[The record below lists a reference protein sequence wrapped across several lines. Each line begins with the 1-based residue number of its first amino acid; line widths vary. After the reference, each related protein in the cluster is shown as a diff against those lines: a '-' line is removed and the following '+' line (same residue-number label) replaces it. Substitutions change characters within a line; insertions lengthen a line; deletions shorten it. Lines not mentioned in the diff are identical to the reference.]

1 MFNVDMAFKKIINDP
16 YQVVDEMVEGIV
28 LAHSD
33 LLKFANNNIRA
44 VVRKDAPIKNK
55 VGVLIGGGSGHE
67 RAFLGYVG
75 KGLADG
81 AAIGNVFASPS
92 PDPIVDATKA
102 INGGKGVGYM
112 YGNYAGDIMNFDM
125 AAEMCQMEDIP
136 VKTVLVTDDI
146 ASSPLEKKSERRGVA
161 GDFYVFKIAGAAAD
175 MGMELDDVCRLAEKA
190 NDMTISMGVALG
202 PCSLP
207 HTLEPSFVLE
217 DNEME
222 IGLGIHGEA
231 GVRKGPLQSAD
242 EITTELMDKIL
253 NEMDGS
259 KKVSVLVNGLG
270 STPLMELYIMYR
282 KTYEILKKNQIEIHS
297 SFVGEYVTSL
307 EMNGASITLM
317 KLDDELQ
324 PLLERETLCSMFRV

>member
-1 MFNVDMAFKKIINDP
+1 MVFKKIINDT
-16 YQVVDEMVEGIV
+16 YQAVDEMVEGIV

-33 LLKFANNNIRA
+33 LLKFANQNKRA

-55 VGVLIGGGSGHE
+55 VGILIGGGSGHE
-67 RAFLGYVG
+67 PAFLGYVG

-102 INGGKGVGYM
+102 INAGKGVVYM

-125 AAEMCQMEDIP
+125 AAEMCEMDNIP

-146 ASSPLEKKSERRGVA
+146 ASAPLDKKQERRGVA
-161 GDFYVFKIAGAAAD
+161 GDFYVFKAAGAAAD
-175 MGMELDDVCRLAEKA
+175 KGMELNDVVRLAEKA
-190 NDMTISMGVALG
+190 NDMTVSMGVALG

-207 HTLEPSFVLE
+207 HTLEPSFILQ

-231 GVRKGPLQSAD
+231 GVRKGKLQTAD
-242 EITTELMDKIL
+242 EITIELMDKIL
-253 NEMDGS
+253 NEIDGS

-270 STPLMELYIMYR
+270 STPLMELYIMY
-282 KTYEILKKNQIEIHS
+282 KKIHEILDKNNIEIQS
-297 SFVGEYVTSL
+297 SFIGEYVTSL

-324 PLLERETLCSMFRV
+324 SLLEHEALCPMFKV

>member
-1 MFNVDMAFKKIINDP
+1 MFNKKMVFKKIINDP
-16 YQVVDEMVEGIV
+16 YNAVDEMVEGIV

-33 LLKFANNNIRA
+33 LLKFANNNKRA
-44 VVRKDAPIKNK
+44 VIRKDAPIKDK
-55 VGVLIGGGSGHE
+55 VGILIGGGSGHE
-67 RAFLGYVG
+67 PAFLGYVG
-75 KGLADG
+75 KGLADA

-102 INGGKGVGYM
+102 INGGKGVVYM

-125 AAEMCQMEDIP
+125 ATEMCQMEDISI
-136 VKTVLVTDDI
+136 KTVLVTDDI
-146 ASSPLEKKSERRGVA
+146 ASAPLENKSERRGVA

-175 MGMELDDVCRLAEKA
+175 VGMELDEVCRLAEKA

-207 HTLEPSFVLE
+207 HTLQPSFVLE

-231 GVRKGPLQSAD
+231 GVRKGNLQTAD
-242 EITTELMDKIL
+242 EITTELMEKIL
-253 NEMDGS
+253 NEMNGS
-259 KKVSVLVNGLG
+259 KKVSVLINGLG

-282 KTYEILKKNQIEIHS
+282 KTHEILNNNQIEIHS
-297 SFVGEYVTSL
+297 TFVGEYVTSL
-307 EMNGASITLM
+307 EMNGASITIM
-317 KLDDELQ
+317 KLDEELQ
-324 PLLERETLCSMFRV
+324 PLLECETLCSMFRV

>member
-1 MFNVDMAFKKIINDP
+1 MID
-16 YQVVDEMVEGIV
+16 GIV
-28 LAHSD
+28 LAHHD
-33 LLKFANNNIRA
+33 ILKFANNNNRA
-44 VVRKDAPIKNK
+44 VVRKDAPIKDK
-55 VGVLIGGGSGHE
+55 VGILIGGGSGHE
-67 RAFLGYVG
+67 PAFVGYVG

-102 INGGKGVGYM
+102 ISGGKGVVYM

-125 AAEMCQMEDIP
+125 AAELCATENIP

-146 ASSPLEKKSERRGVA
+146 ASAAIDNKKDRRGVA

-175 MGMELDDVCRLAEKA
+175 QGLNIDEVCRLAEKA
-190 NDMTISMGVALG
+190 NDNTLSMGVALG

-207 HTLEPSFVLE
+207 HTLEPSFILE

-231 GVRKGPLQSAD
+231 GVRKGEIKSAD
-242 EITTELMDKIL
+242 EITTELMNIIL
-253 NEMDGS
+253 KELNNAS
-259 KKVSVLVNGLG
+259 KVSVLVNGLG
-270 STPLMELYIMYR
+270 STPLMELYIMF
-282 KTYEILKKNQIEIHS
+282 KKVKEILDKNKIEIHS

-307 EMNGASITLM
+307 EMNGASITLL
-317 KLDDELQ
+317 KLDGELQ
-324 PLLERETLCSMFRV
+324 PLLENPAHCSMFSI

>member
-1 MFNVDMAFKKIINDP
+1 MVFKKIINDP
-16 YQVVDEMVEGIV
+16 YKVVDEMVDGIV
-28 LAHSD
+28 LAHHD
-33 LLKFANNNIRA
+33 ILKFANNNKRA
-44 VVRKDAPIKNK
+44 VVRKDAPVKDK
-55 VGVLIGGGSGHE
+55 VGILIGGGSGHE
-67 RAFLGYVG
+67 PAFVGYVG

-92 PDPIVDATKA
+92 PDPVVDATKA
-102 INGGKGVGYM
+102 INGGKGVVYM

-125 AAEMCQMEDIP
+125 AAELCAAEDIA
-136 VKTVLVTDDI
+136 VKTILVTDDI
-146 ASSPLEKKSERRGVA
+146 ASAPLEKKKERRGVA

-175 MGMELDDVCRLAEKA
+175 KGMDINEVCRLAEKA
-190 NDMTISMGVALG
+190 NEHTLSMGVALA

-231 GVRKGPLQSAD
+231 GVRKGDLRTAD
-242 EITTELMDKIL
+242 EITVELMDMIL
-253 NEMDGS
+253 KEIGNTS
-259 KKVSVLVNGLG
+259 KVSVLINGLG
-270 STPLMELYIMYR
+270 STPLMELYIMY
-282 KTYEILKKNQIEIHS
+282 KKVDEILKNNKIEIHS

-307 EMNGASITLM
+307 EMNGASITLL

-324 PLLERETLCSMFRV
+324 PLLENPAYCSMFRV

>member
-1 MFNVDMAFKKIINDP
+1 MFNKKMVFKKIINDP
-16 YQVVDEMVEGIV
+16 YKVVDEMVEGIV

-33 LLKFANNNIRA
+33 LLKFANNNKRA
-44 VVRKDAPIKNK
+44 VIRKDAPIKDK
-55 VGVLIGGGSGHE
+55 VGILIGGGSGHE
-67 RAFLGYVG
+67 PAFLGYVG
-75 KGLADG
+75 KGLADA

-92 PDPIVDATKA
+92 PDPIVEATKA
-102 INGGKGVGYM
+102 ISAGMGVVYM

-125 AAEMCQMEDIP
+125 AAEICQMEGIP
-136 VKTVLVTDDI
+136 IKTVLVTDDI
-146 ASSPLEKKSERRGVA
+146 ASAPLDKKNERRGVA

-175 MGMELDDVCRLAEKA
+175 VGMELDDVCRLAEKA

-231 GVRKGPLQSAD
+231 GVRKGNLQSAD

-253 NEMDGS
+253 NEMGNS
-259 KKVSVLVNGLG
+259 KKVSVLINGLG

-282 KTYEILKKNQIEIHS
+282 KTNEILNKNQIEIHS

-317 KLDDELQ
+317 KLDDEIQ
-324 PLLERETLCSMFRV
+324 PLLEHETLCSMFRV

>member
-1 MFNVDMAFKKIINDP
+1 MFNKKMVFKKIINDP
-16 YQVVDEMVEGIV
+16 YKVVDEMVEGIV

-33 LLKFANNNIRA
+33 LLKFANNNKRA
-44 VVRKDAPIKNK
+44 VIRKDAPIKDK
-55 VGVLIGGGSGHE
+55 VGILIGGGSGHE
-67 RAFLGYVG
+67 PAFIGYVG
-75 KGLADG
+75 KGLADA

-92 PDPIVDATKA
+92 PDPIVEATKA
-102 INGGKGVGYM
+102 ISAGMGVVYM

-125 AAEMCQMEDIP
+125 AAEICQMEGIP

-146 ASSPLEKKSERRGVA
+146 ASAPLNKKNERRGVA

-175 MGMELDDVCRLAEKA
+175 VGMELDDVCRLAEKA

-231 GVRKGPLQSAD
+231 GVRKGNLQSAD

-253 NEMDGS
+253 NEMGNS
-259 KKVSVLVNGLG
+259 KKVSVLINGLG

-282 KTYEILKKNQIEIHS
+282 KTHEILNKNQIAIHS

-317 KLDDELQ
+317 KLDDEIQ
-324 PLLERETLCSMFRV
+324 PLLEHETLCSMFRV

>member
-1 MFNVDMAFKKIINDP
+1 MVFKKIINDP
-16 YQVVDEMVEGIV
+16 YKVVDEMVDGIV
-28 LAHSD
+28 LAHHD
-33 LLKFANNNIRA
+33 ILKFANNNKRA
-44 VVRKDAPIKNK
+44 VVRKDAPVKDK
-55 VGVLIGGGSGHE
+55 VGILIGGGSGHE
-67 RAFLGYVG
+67 PAFLGYVG

-92 PDPIVDATKA
+92 PDPVVDATKA
-102 INGGKGVGYM
+102 INGGKGVVYM

-125 AAEMCQMEDIP
+125 AAELCAAEDIA
-136 VKTVLVTDDI
+136 VKTILVTDDI
-146 ASSPLEKKSERRGVA
+146 ASAPLEKKKERRGVA

-175 MGMELDDVCRLAEKA
+175 KGMDINEVCRLAEKA
-190 NDMTISMGVALG
+190 NEHTLSMGVALA

-231 GVRKGPLQSAD
+231 GVRKGDLKTAD
-242 EITTELMDKIL
+242 EITVELMDMIL
-253 NEMDGS
+253 KEIGNTS
-259 KKVSVLVNGLG
+259 KVSVLVNGLG
-270 STPLMELYIMYR
+270 STPLMELYIMY
-282 KTYEILKKNQIEIHS
+282 KKVDEILKNNKIEIHS

-307 EMNGASITLM
+307 EMNGASITLL

-324 PLLERETLCSMFRV
+324 PLLENPAYCSMFRV

>member
-1 MFNVDMAFKKIINDP
+1 MTSLWEP
-16 YQVVDEMVEGIV
+16 
-28 LAHSD
+28 
-33 LLKFANNNIRA
+33 
-44 VVRKDAPIKNK
+44 
-55 VGVLIGGGSGHE
+55 
-67 RAFLGYVG
+67 
-75 KGLADG
+75 
-81 AAIGNVFASPS
+81 AAYTPEN
-92 PDPIVDATKA
+92 
-102 INGGKGVGYM
+102 
-112 YGNYAGDIMNFDM
+112 
-125 AAEMCQMEDIP
+125 IP

-146 ASSPLEKKSERRGVA
+146 ASAPIDNKKDRRGVA

-175 MGMELDDVCRLAEKA
+175 KGLDINEVCRLAEKA
-190 NDMTISMGVALG
+190 NDNTLSMGVALG

-207 HTLEPSFVLE
+207 HTLEPSFILE

>member
-1 MFNVDMAFKKIINDP
+1 MVFKKIINDP
-16 YQVVDEMVEGIV
+16 YNVVDEMVDGIV
-28 LAHSD
+28 LAHHD
-33 LLKFANNNIRA
+33 ILKFANNNKRA
-44 VVRKDAPIKNK
+44 VVRKDAPVKDK
-55 VGVLIGGGSGHE
+55 VGILIGGGSGHE
-67 RAFLGYVG
+67 PAFVGYVG

-92 PDPIVDATKA
+92 PDPVVDATKA
-102 INGGKGVGYM
+102 INGGKGVVYM

-125 AAEMCQMEDIP
+125 AAELCAAEDIA
-136 VKTVLVTDDI
+136 VKTILVTDDI
-146 ASSPLEKKSERRGVA
+146 ASAPLEKKKERRGVA

-175 MGMELDDVCRLAEKA
+175 KGMDINEVCRLAEKA
-190 NDMTISMGVALG
+190 NEHTLSMGVALA

-231 GVRKGPLQSAD
+231 GVRKGDLKTAD
-242 EITTELMDKIL
+242 EITVELMDMIL
-253 NEMDGS
+253 KEIGNTS
-259 KKVSVLVNGLG
+259 KVSVLINGLG
-270 STPLMELYIMYR
+270 STPLMELYIMY
-282 KTYEILKKNQIEIHS
+282 KKVDEILKNNKIEIHS

-307 EMNGASITLM
+307 EMNGASITLL

-324 PLLERETLCSMFRV
+324 PLLENPAHCSMFRV